1 MVTYEIK
8 PHTNVGPIHLGMKK
22 SEVRNMLTEI
32 PDSFNKTPD
41 SDHKVDLFE
50 KSGFQVHYNGQPET
64 VEFIEIFEVKAID
77 FKLFDLNLF
86 KENASSII
94 KTMSSKTPVVEIEN
108 GCSFLLSNLDISFW
122 RISQSDQKFESVGVG
137 HKGYY

>member
-1 MVTYEIK
+1 MVTYEII

-64 VEFIEIFEVKAID
+64 VEFIEIFEVKATD

-86 KENASSII
+86 KENASLII

-137 HKGYY
+137 QKGYY